1 MAMMRRRRLR
11 MIAKTKQRQKGKR
24 KNMMRQ
30 NHFLMDCKLRQKN
43 PSQDRICRRKKKL
56 THRHLVR
63 LQGSINRVTCNK
75 REGIDGI
82 IIIEIIEIIITA
94 TGSNNNSSHSNNNNR
109 SKVMDM
115 EAGIDGSANDKKQKK
130 DL

>member
-75 REGIDGI
+75 REGID
-82 IIIEIIEIIITA
+82 EIIITE

-115 EAGIDGSANDKKQKK
+115 EAGIDGS
-130 DL
+130 